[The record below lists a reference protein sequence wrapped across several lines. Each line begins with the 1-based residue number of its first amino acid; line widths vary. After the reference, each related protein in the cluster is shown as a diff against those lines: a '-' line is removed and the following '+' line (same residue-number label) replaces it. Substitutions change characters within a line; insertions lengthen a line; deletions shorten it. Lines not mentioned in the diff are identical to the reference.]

1 MFTFEICGVAPSTEQ
16 RREPRP
22 DHSAFAIL
30 RHVHRHADSQTQEVV
45 AGGAAANWE
54 LPPRFL
60 SCLRAATMFHDFYKR
75 SNINVR
81 STAKRRTGR
90 ARDVGMHVCTKKT
103 PPIPRKGPPQPQRG
117 PLPPP
122 LSPAPRE
129 IFFVLRVRLFS
140 PLFCSVGLH
149 AHCHWRC
156 PPCLCHWRCPPCII
170 RMYRVVLDYSRE

>member
-30 RHVHRHADSQTQEVV
+30 RHVHRQADSQTQEVV

-103 PPIPRKGPPQPQRG
+103 PPIPRKGPPAAAEGHSR
-117 PLPPP
+117 P
-122 LSPAPRE
+122 LSPQH
-129 IFFVLRVRLFS
+129 LVRSFS
-140 PLFCSVGLH
+140 CSVSVCFH
-149 AHCHWRC
+149 
-156 PPCLCHWRCPPCII
+156 LCS
-170 RMYRVVLDYSRE
+170 VLSGCMLIATGGVHLAYATGGVHLA

>member
-1 MFTFEICGVAPSTEQ
+1 M
-16 RREPRP
+16 
-22 DHSAFAIL
+22 
-30 RHVHRHADSQTQEVV
+30 V

-60 SCLRAATMFHDFYKR
+60 SCLRAATMFHDKR

-170 RMYRVVLDYSRE
+170 RMYRVVLVYSRINSKAKKKSQVNPGRVRGLRKAKEIRVHACLVLS